1 MLYERWRQIALERRD
16 KFALDDPASGRRWT
30 FGELFAAGDSAP
42 RSASAS
48 SAAADPPRRCS
59 SPPSPFAFPQGHAPE
74 FILALLAA
82 WREGQIVCPLEV
94 AQAPPQ
100 ISVPPPS
107 CVHLKTTSATT
118 GAARL
123 VAFTAEQLAADA
135 ENIVATM
142 GLRPD
147 WPNLGVIS
155 LAHSYGFSS
164 LVTPLLLHGIPL
176 LLAPSPLPEAVR
188 RAAHG
193 APALTLP
200 AVPAMWRAW
209 HAAAAIPSNL
219 KLAISAG
226 APLPLALEQK
236 IFAQRGLKIHN
247 FYGASECGGIA
258 YDATMT
264 PRTDDAC
271 VGTPMKNVALAVAD
285 DGWLEV
291 RSRAVAER
299 YWWGAAAEGSVGR
312 VSPRAPSVASAG
324 SGVPAL
330 PGTLGHGC
338 FHTSDL
344 AEISHGL
351 VYLRGRA
358 GDQINVAG
366 RKVSPETIE
375 RVLLGHDAVHG
386 CLVFGVPSTDA
397 DRGET
402 IVACVVAKPSTLAA
416 ALRQFALLRLPAW
429 QVPRA
434 WWFVDSLAE
443 NQRGKISRAAWRQR
457 FEQRREKP
465 ERLTMLDKTDKAS

>member
-1 MLYERWRQIALERRD
+1 MLYERWRQIASERRD
-16 KFALDDPASGRRWT
+16 EFALCDTASGRRWT
-30 FGELFAAGDSAP
+30 FGELFAAGDGTPVAEAGRGHVRLS
-42 RSASAS
+42 RL
-48 SAAADPPRRCS
+48 
-59 SPPSPFAFPQGHAPE
+59 AFPQGHAPE

-82 WREGQIVCPLEV
+82 WREGQVVCPLEPG
-94 AQAPPQ
+94 QAPPQ
-100 ISVPPPS
+100 IPEPPRP

-123 VAFTAEQLAADA
+123 IAFTAEQLAADA

-155 LAHSYGFSS
+155 LAHSYGFSN

-176 LLAPSPLPEAVR
+176 ILAPSPLPEAVR

-193 APALTLP
+193 ESALTVP

-209 HAAAAIPSNL
+209 HDADAIPSNV

-226 APLPLALEQK
+226 APLPLALEQE
-236 IFAQRGLKIHN
+236 IFSRRGLKIHN

-258 YDATMT
+258 YDEAET

-271 VGTPMKNVALAVAD
+271 VGTSMKNVTLSIAD
-285 DGWLEV
+285 LGCLEV
-291 RSRAVAER
+291 RSRAVAES
-299 YWWGAAAEGSVGR
+299 YWWGEVAEGVVGG
-312 VSPRAPSVASAG
+312 VTSCSPSLAAAG
-324 SGVPAL
+324 SGASAL
-330 PGTLGHGC
+330 LGILGNGC

-358 GDQINVAG
+358 SDQINVAG

-375 RVLLGHDAVHG
+375 RVLLGHDAVDG
-386 CLVFGVPSTDA
+386 CLVFGVSSVDA

-402 IVACVVAKPSTLAA
+402 IVACVVAKPPPPAEV
-416 ALRQFALLRLPAW
+416 LRQFALLRLPAW
-429 QVPRA
+429 QVPRE

-443 NQRGKISRAAWRQR
+443 NQRGKVSRAAWRQR
-457 FEQRREKP
+457 FEQRRER
-465 ERLTMLDKTDKAS
+465 EQLATLDKTGKAS